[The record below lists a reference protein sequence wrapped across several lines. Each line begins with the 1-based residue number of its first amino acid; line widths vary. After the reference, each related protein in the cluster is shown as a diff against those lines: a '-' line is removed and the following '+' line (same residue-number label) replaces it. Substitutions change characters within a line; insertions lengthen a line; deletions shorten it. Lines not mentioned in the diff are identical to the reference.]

1 MFWIGQACD
10 VSIAI
15 LAKPKFAMD
24 QMLVLVHDIDAVSA
38 KGTHAPQARLNDA
51 LG

>member
-1 MFWIGQACD
+1 MFWTRQACD

-24 QMLVLVHDIDAVSA
+24 QNVVLVHDIDAVSV
-38 KGTHAPQARLNDA
+38 KGMHALQARLKDA